1 MLQTHDLD
9 VVPDPIWEPKDTI
22 LICGLRSAMEGSQP
36 QVARYLFE
44 HGAPMDIFAID
55 KAARCKSV
63 EMFELLLEQG
73 WDINS
78 NVGHGSTALM

>member
-9 VVPDPIWEPKDTI
+9 VVPDPVWEPKDTI
-22 LICGLRSAMEGSQP
+22 LIYGLRSAMEKGQT
-36 QVARYLFE
+36 QVARYLFQQ
-44 HGAPMDIFAID
+44 GAPMDIFAIE
-55 KAARCKSV
+55 KAVKCQSV

-78 NVGHGSTALM
+78 NVGLGSTALM

>member
-9 VVPDPIWEPKDTI
+9 VVPDPVWHPNDTI
-22 LICGLRSAMEGSQP
+22 LICDLRSAMEKSQTE
-36 QVARYLFE
+36 VAGYLLQK
-44 HGAPMDIFAID
+44 GAPMDIFAIH
-55 KAARCKSV
+55 KAVRCKSTA
-63 EMFELLLEQG
+63 MFELLLEQG